1 MHTRRL
7 RGPLLLVIVGALS
20 WACKESDDDDGA
32 GGASGSGGS
41 SASAG
46 KGGRGGSSGSAGR
59 GGSSGKSG
67 ASGGD
72 AGNGASD
79 AGEAGA
85 SVGGSAGHTDV
96 GAGAAGDA
104 GNAGDNAG
112 DAGQGGN
119 AAGGSGAGAAG
130 RGGAGNGGSGGGCP
144 TDPTEPNETVAQAV
158 ELNDA
163 ASAVTCSS
171 SPATGTAAFA
181 NDEDIDHFRI
191 YVNAAECADPMPT
204 ITFTSTPPVAAS
216 VCLYA
221 NDCTERPAVVE
232 CQPGSILTE
241 DTANGRTGC
250 CNPIGGTGF
259 ISIIGF
265 EPCSGVN
272 ELTLSLTES
281 PICAAFSVEVSL

>member
-7 RGPLLLVIVGALS
+7 SGPLLLVIAGALS
-20 WACKESDDDDGA
+20 WACKESDDDDD
-32 GGASGSGGS
+32 GGTSGSGGS

-46 KGGRGGSSGSAGR
+46 KGGRGGSSGSAGK
-59 GGSSGKSG
+59 GGSAGKSG

-72 AGNGASD
+72 AGKGAGD

-85 SVGGSAGHTDV
+85 SAAGSAGHTD
-96 GAGAAGDA
+96 GSAGADGDA
-104 GNAGDNAG
+104 GSAGDDAG

-119 AAGGSGAGAAG
+119 AAGRSGAGG
-130 RGGAGNGGSGGGCP
+130 GGAANGGSGGGCP
-144 TDPTEPNETVAQAV
+144 SDPTEPNETVAQAV
-158 ELNDA
+158 ELNDTT
-163 ASAVTCSS
+163 SAITCSS
-171 SPATGTAAFA
+171 SPVTGTAAFA

-191 YVNAAECADPMPT
+191 YVNAAECADPSPK
-204 ITFTSTPPVAAS
+204 IAFTSAPPVAAA

-221 NDCTERPAVVE
+221 NDCAERPAVVE

-241 DTANGRTGC
+241 DTTNGRTGC
-250 CNPIGGTGF
+250 CNPIGGTG
-259 ISIIGF
+259 SITITDF
-265 EPCSGVN
+265 EPCPGVN